1 MRPAPFARGARD
13 IAELGCK
20 DAAGPVTRDHDMG
33 IRPRIAVPRGT
44 ARHDTREQD
53 VKSMAAILATAGL
66 AASALAA
73 GHAAAAGELA
83 LVSRGGAHLES
94 QKKAYVE
101 PYIQASRGS
110 GIVWN
115 ESPDDIVAALRA
127 MNAAGNVTWDLVDV
141 VASEALR
148 LCDEGLAMKI
158 DHDELLA
165 PAPDGTLPSAD
176 FGDLIVSDCFIPE
189 IIYSTAFGYRTDSV
203 PEGAGPPNDICDLWD
218 TETYPGKR
226 SIGKRPVNNM
236 EWALLCD
243 GVPKDRIY
251 EVLATEDGQN
261 RALAK
266 LDEIRDDVI
275 WSSAEADTPDLLAD
289 GSVFMGS
296 ARNGR
301 LFRLIEERALPVGM
315 MWDSQVLDLA
325 GWIIPAGLPEARLAR
340 VTDFIRFATG
350 TPRMADLAGYISHVP
365 ARGSS
370 ASLVGTHAELGIDM
384 APHMPT
390 DPDNAGN
397 TVLHNYVFWAE
408 HRGEIDARFRAWL
421 AR

>member
-1 MRPAPFARGARD
+1 
-13 IAELGCK
+13 
-20 DAAGPVTRDHDMG
+20 
-33 IRPRIAVPRGT
+33 
-44 ARHDTREQD
+44 
-53 VKSMAAILATAGL
+53 MAAILATAGM

-73 GHAAAAGELA
+73 GDGAVANEMR

-94 QKKAYVE
+94 RQKAYVE
-101 PYIQASRGS
+101 PYIQATPGS
-110 GIVWN
+110 GIVWD
-115 ESPDDIVAALRA
+115 ESPDDILAELRA

-148 LCDEGLAMKI
+148 LCDEDLAMKI

-165 PAPDGTLPSAD
+165 PAPDGTLPSED

-189 IIYSTAFGYRTDSV
+189 IIYSTAFGYRTDGV
-203 PEGAGPPNDICDLWD
+203 PEDAGPPNDICDLWD

-226 SIGKRPVNNM
+226 SLGKRPVNNM

-251 EVLATEDGQN
+251 EVLAIEDGQD

-275 WSSAEADTPDLLAD
+275 WSSAEADTADLLAD
-289 GSVFMGS
+289 GAVFMGS

-301 LFRLIEERALPVGM
+301 LFRLIEERGLPVGM

-340 VTDFIRFATG
+340 VTNFVRFATG

-370 ASLVGTHAELGIDM
+370 ASLVGTHAELGIEM

-397 TVLHNYVFWAE
+397 TVLHDYVFWAE
-408 HRGEIDARFRAWL
+408 HREEITAKFKAWL